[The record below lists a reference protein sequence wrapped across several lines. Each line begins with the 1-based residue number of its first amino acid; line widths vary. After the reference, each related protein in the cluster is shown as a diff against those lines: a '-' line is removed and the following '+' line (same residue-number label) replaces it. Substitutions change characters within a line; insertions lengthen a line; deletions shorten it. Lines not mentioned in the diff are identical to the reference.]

1 MQKLA
6 EKITCKYFSSC
17 QNAFNILGITAS
29 FIARSRLQTVFAM
42 IGKSIS
48 AVTLEKRQLTFVTL
62 G

>member
-48 AVTLEKRQLTFVTL
+48 AVTLEKR
-62 G
+62 

>member
-29 FIARSRLQTVFAM
+29 FIARSRLQTVFD
-42 IGKSIS
+42 IS